1 MASNRQ
7 IIINLIKENT
17 ILTKPQIAE
26 IMEVSLTTTNKYVN
40 ELVKEGIVIEDIVD
54 RVKTEG
60 KPPIFYKINSEHK
73 NLVGVY
79 LSSNKIEIIIT
90 DSLGN
95 EQNRFSTPIKNN
107 NEITKEILHSEI
119 ASVIKK
125 YDLKDKI
132 KMISIGIPGV
142 LDENNYIAD
151 IPTLP
156 KLDKINLK
164 KFLTE
169 KLELPVIIEND
180 VNLTVKALHTE
191 EEYKQYRNLVYFF
204 IKNGI
209 GGGIITAET
218 LYKGSSNF
226 SGEFAYLALDEE
238 YMTKYKI
245 ISPENLEK
253 YFIEKLTSNDKIR
266 FMLFIILRIIST
278 LNPEVIIFETDYL
291 KKSDIETLNKK
302 LESFL
307 GESHIPEIT
316 LITNN
321 DLGINGT
328 ITNALEAFYSED

>member
-1 MASNRQ
+1 MTSYSSSSLAIRTVSETFVESFSVFWIVFEVVEHP
-7 IIINLIKENT
+7 IIMRKR
-17 ILTKPQIAE
+17 TK
-26 IMEVSLTTTNKYVN
+26 
-40 ELVKEGIVIEDIVD
+40 IESRFFI
-54 RVKTEG
+54 RF
-60 KPPIFYKINSEHK
+60 IFYKINSEHK

-180 VNLTVKALHTE
+180 VNLIAKALHDDE
-191 EEYKQYRNLVYFF
+191 QYK
-204 IKNGI
+204 
-209 GGGIITAET
+209 
-218 LYKGSSNF
+218 
-226 SGEFAYLALDEE
+226 
-238 YMTKYKI
+238 KYHKI
-245 ISPENLEK
+245 H
-253 YFIEKLTSNDKIR
+253 F
-266 FMLFIILRIIST
+266 
-278 LNPEVIIFETDYL
+278 
-291 KKSDIETLNKK
+291 
-302 LESFL
+302 
-307 GESHIPEIT
+307 
-316 LITNN
+316 
-321 DLGINGT
+321 
-328 ITNALEAFYSED
+328 